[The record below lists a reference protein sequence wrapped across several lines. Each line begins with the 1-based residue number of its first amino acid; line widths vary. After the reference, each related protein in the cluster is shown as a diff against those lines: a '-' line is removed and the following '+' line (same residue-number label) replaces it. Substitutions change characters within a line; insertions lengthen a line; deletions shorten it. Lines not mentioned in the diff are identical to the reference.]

1 MAASETWTD
10 PSECPFC
17 GGALPSPGS
26 GFVDHIDDNPECS
39 EAFDVWRGRVDD
51 DVRHGWPG

>member
-1 MAASETWTD
+1 MAASETWND
-10 PSECPFC
+10 PMECPFC

-39 EAFDVWRGRVDD
+39 DEFDAWRGRVDAD
-51 DVRHGWPG
+51 MAHGWPG